1 MDDLDEIYRPV
12 FADAVVEDRWSG
24 ATGTPAQLQRRF
36 AARHLLP
43 HSGFGLKAVARRD
56 TGRFNSTNRKRA
68 RESPICSLKS
78 IPTVVWA
85 MLAYGFTRLGVG
97 RTTQGVL
104 GSNPSS
110 INLTRRLGFRFEH
123 GLHGNTVGVLE
134 R

>member
-1 MDDLDEIYRPV
+1 MQILMTERLLPRHCSMDDLDEIYRPV

-24 ATGTPAQLQRRF
+24 ATGTPAQLQSRF

-68 RESPICSLKS
+68 RESTICSLKS

-85 MLAYGFTRLGVG
+85 DDRVRLHEAG
-97 RTTQGVL
+97 RRA
-104 GSNPSS
+104 P
-110 INLTRRLGFRFEH
+110 FRACSAAIRARS
-123 GLHGNTVGVLE
+123 T
-134 R
+134 

>member
-12 FADAVVEDRWSG
+12 FADAVVKDIWSG
-24 ATGTPAQLQRRF
+24 ATGTPAQLQSRF
-36 AARHLLP
+36 AARHVLP

-85 MLAYGFTRLGVG
+85 DDRVRLHQAG
-97 RTTQGVL
+97 RRAHHSGRARQQSEL
-104 GSNPSS
+104 DQPDAEAS
-110 INLTRRLGFRFEH
+110 FRFEH